1 MGLFDIFR
9 REPERKESQSSKLL
23 VMNPGQPVWSPR
35 NYESFA
41 REAYGKNVVAYQ
53 SINRIA
59 DAIASVR
66 MAVYRG
72 EQELTEHPLLTLLR
86 RPNPMQSYGDY
97 MRAKVSFIMLAGNGY
112 EERFLVG
119 SEVKELYQLRPD
131 RMSILPSASGVPAA
145 YIYKVGQNTTRWEVD
160 PRTLNSDVRHLKLFN
175 PLNDWYG
182 MSPVEAGAYALDQN
196 NESMAWMQALL
207 QNSARPSGALTMK
220 DGGTLS
226 DENFNRLK
234 AQIEE
239 QYSGS
244 INAGRP
250 MLLEGGLEWQQM
262 GLSPTDMGI
271 IESKFASA
279 RDVALAF
286 GVPPQLLGI
295 PGDNTYA
302 NYAEARLAFWED
314 TALPLLDM
322 IVYDWNAWL
331 GSLYGVTIK
340 PDIDSIPA
348 IAEKRLSMWQMADQ
362 SQDLT
367 INERRALKGY
377 GPTDGGDVLFVS
389 SANIPLSIADT
400 GDASGEG
407 DPMMTGATSV
417 QETALNGAQIA
428 SMVQIVQSVADG
440 MLPPE
445 SAIQMMMVAFPSM
458 DEAEAR
464 AIISPAAA
472 FEPTVADANLTID
485 QMKAVAYGSTPG
497 R

>member
-1 MGLFDIFR
+1 MI
-9 REPERKESQSSKLL
+9 
-23 VMNPGQPVWSPR
+23 
-35 NYESFA
+35 
-41 REAYGKNVVAYQ
+41 
-53 SINRIA
+53 
-59 DAIASVR
+59 
-66 MAVYRG
+66 
-72 EQELTEHPLLTLLR
+72 
-86 RPNPMQSYGDY
+86 
-97 MRAKVSFIMLAGNGY
+97 AGNGY
-112 EERFLVG
+112 EERFIVG

-131 RMSILPSASGVPAA
+131 RMSIMPSTNGVPAA
-145 YIYKVGQNTTRWEVD
+145 YIYKVGQNTTRWDVD

-182 MSPVEAGAYALDQN
+182 MSPIEAGAYALDQN

-207 QNSARPSGALTMK
+207 QNSARPSGALTVK
-220 DGGTLS
+220 DGGTLA

-314 TALPLLDM
+314 TALPLLQM
-322 IVYDWNAWL
+322 IVNDWNNWL
-331 GSLYGVTIK
+331 GSLYGVEIR
-340 PDIDSIPA
+340 PDVDGIPA
-348 IAEKRLSMWQMADQ
+348 IAEKRLRMWQMADQ

-377 GPTDGGDVLFVS
+377 GPIDGGNTLFVS
-389 SANIPLSIADT
+389 SAEIPLGMA
-400 GDASGEG
+400 GD
-407 DPMMTGATSV
+407 TSV
-417 QETALNGAQIA
+417 D
-428 SMVQIVQSVADG
+428 M
-440 MLPPE
+440 
-445 SAIQMMMVAFPSM
+445 
-458 DEAEAR
+458 
-464 AIISPAAA
+464 
-472 FEPTVADANLTID
+472 TVEE
-485 QMKAVAYGSTPG
+485 MKAVAYGTTPG

>member
-1 MGLFDIFR
+1 MGILDIFR
-9 REPERKESQSSKLL
+9 RLPERKESQASKLL

-59 DAIASVR
+59 DAVASVKLG
-66 MAVYRG
+66 VYRG
-72 EQELTEHPLLTLLR
+72 ETELTEHPLLTLLR

-97 MRAKVSFIMLAGNGY
+97 VRAKVSYLMIAGNGY
-112 EERFLVG
+112 EERFIVG
-119 SEVKELYQLRPD
+119 SDVKELYQLRPD
-131 RMSILPSASGVPAA
+131 RMSIMPSTNGVPAA
-145 YIYKVGQNTTRWEVD
+145 YIYKVGQNTTRWDVD

-182 MSPVEAGAYALDQN
+182 MSPIEAGAYALDQN

-207 QNSARPSGALTMK
+207 QNSARPSGALTVK
-220 DGGTLS
+220 DGGTLA

-322 IVYDWNAWL
+322 IVHDWNAWL
-331 GSLYGVTIK
+331 GSLYSVTIR
-340 PDIDSIPA
+340 PDVDGIPA
-348 IAEKRLSMWQMADQ
+348 IAEKRLRMWQMADA

-377 GPTDGGDVLFVS
+377 GPIDGGDTLFVS
-389 SANIPLSIADT
+389 SAEIPLGMA
-400 GDASGEG
+400 GD
-407 DPMMTGATSV
+407 TSV
-417 QETALNGAQIA
+417 D
-428 SMVQIVQSVADG
+428 M
-440 MLPPE
+440 
-445 SAIQMMMVAFPSM
+445 
-458 DEAEAR
+458 
-464 AIISPAAA
+464 
-472 FEPTVADANLTID
+472 TVEE
-485 QMKAVAYGSTPG
+485 MKAVAYGTTPG